1 MENGTDTSSKTA
13 ARPEAARATATSPE
27 AFAAG
32 LFTMARTA
40 VAGSSRHAEQWL
52 AYGEAQLAET
62 ARVMGAM
69 RRETEEAVRAFAAAG
84 EQIAARGTGGMA
96 RFLGSFERSA
106 S

>member
-1 MENGTDTSSKTA
+1 MENGTETSSKTT
-13 ARPEAARATATSPE
+13 ARAETAGLTETQPE
-27 AFAAG
+27 AFVAG

-69 RRETEEAVRAFAAAG
+69 RRETESAVRAFAVAG
-84 EQIAARGTGGMA
+84 EDIAARGTGGMA
-96 RFLGSFERSA
+96 RFFGSFDRSA